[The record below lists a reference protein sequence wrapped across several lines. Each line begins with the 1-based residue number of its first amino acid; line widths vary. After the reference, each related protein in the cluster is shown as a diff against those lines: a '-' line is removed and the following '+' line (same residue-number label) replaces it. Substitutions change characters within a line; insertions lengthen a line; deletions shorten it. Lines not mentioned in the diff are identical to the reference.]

1 MAVSEWVT
9 ERVLCVDKTYSTGI
23 KMSDPDILLQKK
35 RDIHRF
41 KAKLIKCH
49 ENWLYLE
56 FFEVFSNDL
65 C

>member
-23 KMSDPDILLQKK
+23 KMGDPDILLQKK

-49 ENWLYLE
+49 
-56 FFEVFSNDL
+56 
-65 C
+65 